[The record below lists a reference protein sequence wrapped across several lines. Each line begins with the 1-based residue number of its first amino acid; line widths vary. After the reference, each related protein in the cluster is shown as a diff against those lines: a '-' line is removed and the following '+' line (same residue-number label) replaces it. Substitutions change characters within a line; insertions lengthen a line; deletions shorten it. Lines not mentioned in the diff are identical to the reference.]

1 MNFNYF
7 YSLFYLFKLSI
18 NYILKNIND
27 FNFLY
32 YFMCSIGNFFKF
44 LFSKKNFLIN
54 ETGDLHQKF
63 ASKHKIPLTGGI
75 LIF

>member
-1 MNFNYF
+1 
-7 YSLFYLFKLSI
+7 
-18 NYILKNIND
+18 
-27 FNFLY
+27 
-32 YFMCSIGNFFKF
+32 MCSIGNFFKF
-44 LFSKKNFLIN
+44 YLVKKFLIN